1 MNQDFEHLNQNRYDG
16 NGWSKYQ
23 LMVLQQLDD
32 HNTVLQNLNKEI
44 TDIKQAIAVSD
55 TELKMWRAH
64 AMTDIVNLKEDVDS
78 VLYDEKGIGHRLMN
92 VERMLEVEQ
101 QSNNKTKATWALY
114 GSVAIVIINIAIQL
128 ISAALRYKY

>member
-44 TDIKQAIAVSD
+44 TDIKQAMAVSD
-55 TELKMWRAH
+55 IELKMWRTH
-64 AMTDIVNLKEDVDS
+64 ATSDIVNLKEDVDCI
-78 VLYDEKGIGHRLMN
+78 LYDEKGIGYRLMD
-92 VERMLEVEQ
+92 VERTLDVEQ
-101 QSNNKTKATWALY
+101 QSNNKNKATWALY
-114 GSVAIVIINIAIQL
+114 GSVALVIINLAIQL